1 MAKFAAI
8 VFCALVCFCV
18 AVNGDTVVLRNV
30 GKDIDLKVVGVT
42 GEYLNAV
49 ISKKSLKSLN
59 MQFLNPGNYP
69 DMISL
74 DIANVAVECK
84 IKEITEDAIHVLIPT
99 SKISSLQMFFR
110 SDGKQTVTSPV
121 EIDNRPKATEV
132 VEEKGKSAQIV
143 VDRGLEPKAQE
154 DVRGKGIVD
163 EIRTDPI
170 EKKEVGKYYRLKTKK
185 TKKERLLEE
194 NDQINAKAEYV
205 SKGARESIM
214 EGKPPEDEDSEETSE
229 SNQNLLKESLDK
241 EEVGKAVEEDIKKEE
256 PGIHDRNLGSVEGKI
271 LRSGNPLPGCQVKLQ
286 MLGKGGL
293 LAKGYRPVKE
303 AVEIETVTD
312 NEGVYRF
319 ANVSPGLYKLYWK
332 PPSETSWIRRFKMEP
347 DVIIEPGKL
356 TNPKDVETMKR
367 TLN

>member
-42 GEYLNAV
+42 GEYINAV
-49 ISKKSLKSLN
+49 ISKKSIKSLN

-74 DIANVAVECK
+74 DIANVTVECK
-84 IKEITEDAIHVLIPT
+84 IKEINEDGIHVLIPT
-99 SKISSLQMFFR
+99 SKISSLQMSFQ
-110 SDGKQTVTSPV
+110 SDDKQSKLLPV
-121 EIDNRPKATEV
+121 EADNKSKSIDAV
-132 VEEKGKSAQIV
+132 VEKEKTAQIE
-143 VDRGLEPKAQE
+143 DQKLEPKVQE
-154 DVRGKGIVD
+154 DARGKGIVD
-163 EIRTDPI
+163 EIRTEPP

-194 NDQINAKAEYV
+194 NDQINAKAEDV
-205 SKGARESIM
+205 SKGVHESIV
-214 EGKPPEDEDSEETSE
+214 EEKPPEESEETSE
-229 SNQNLLKESLDK
+229 SNQDLLKESLDK
-241 EEVGKAVEEDIKKEE
+241 EEVNKAVEGDIKKEE
-256 PGIHDRNLGSVEGKI
+256 PVVQDRNLGSVEGKI
-271 LRSGNPLPGCQVKLQ
+271 LRSGSPLSGCQVKLQ
-286 MLGKGGL
+286 MLEKGGL
-293 LAKGYRPVKE
+293 LTKGYHPVE
-303 AVEIETVTD
+303 GAVEIETVTD

-332 PPSETSWIRRFKMEP
+332 PLTETTWVRRFKMEP

-356 TNPKDVETMKR
+356 TNPKDVETLKR

>member
-132 VEEKGKSAQIV
+132 VEEK
-143 VDRGLEPKAQE
+143 
-154 DVRGKGIVD
+154 
-163 EIRTDPI
+163 
-170 EKKEVGKYYRLKTKK
+170 
-185 TKKERLLEE
+185 
-194 NDQINAKAEYV
+194 
-205 SKGARESIM
+205 
-214 EGKPPEDEDSEETSE
+214 ETSE

-271 LRSGNPLPGCQVKLQ
+271 LRSGNPLYPPPGTGRTKA
-286 MLGKGGL
+286 KGGH
-293 LAKGYRPVKE
+293 
-303 AVEIETVTD
+303 
-312 NEGVYRF
+312 
-319 ANVSPGLYKLYWK
+319 
-332 PPSETSWIRRFKMEP
+332 
-347 DVIIEPGKL
+347 L
-356 TNPKDVETMKR
+356 TTW
-367 TLN
+367 

>member
-18 AVNGDTVVLRNV
+18 AVNGDTIVLRNV

-42 GEYLNAV
+42 GEYINAV

-59 MQFLNPGNYP
+59 MQFLNPVNYP

-74 DIANVAVECK
+74 DIANVTVECK

-99 SKISSLQMFFR
+99 SKLSSLQMSFQ

-121 EIDNRPKATEV
+121 EIGNRPKATEV
-132 VEEKGKSAQIV
+132 AVEKGKSAQIE
-143 VDRGLEPKAQE
+143 DQKLEPKVQE

-163 EIRTDPI
+163 EIRTGPI
-170 EKKEVGKYYRLKTKK
+170 EKKEAGKYYRLKTKK
-185 TKKERLLEE
+185 AIKESLLEE
-194 NDQINAKAEYV
+194 DDQINAKAEDV

-214 EGKPPEDEDSEETSE
+214 EGKPPEESEETPE
-229 SNQNLLKESLDK
+229 SNQNLLKKSLAK
-241 EEVGKAVEEDIKKEE
+241 EEGDKAVEEDIKKEE

-332 PPSETSWIRRFKMEP
+332 PPLEMAWIRRFKMEP
-347 DVIIEPGKL
+347 DVIVYPDKL